1 MIVFV
6 DTVTQPGEEAGDAVP
21 REEVLCATTHVEVM
35 LWKCCILGGG
45 FANSEVKVNRV

>member
-1 MIVFV
+1 MFVFV
-6 DTVTQPGEEAGDAVP
+6 DTVTQPEVKAGDAVP
-21 REEVLCATTHVEVM
+21 KEEVLCATTHVEVM